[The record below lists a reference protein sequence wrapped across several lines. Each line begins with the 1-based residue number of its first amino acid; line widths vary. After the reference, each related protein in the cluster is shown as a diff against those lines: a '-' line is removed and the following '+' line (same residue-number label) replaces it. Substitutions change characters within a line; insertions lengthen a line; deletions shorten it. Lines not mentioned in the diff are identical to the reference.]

1 MLINFDKILKDL
13 SDALIQKNLKI
24 SLCESCT
31 GGLVSKLFTDYSG
44 SSLWFSGAVVT
55 YSNSLKE
62 TLGVSKES
70 LLKYGAVS
78 SIVAKEMSSATLE
91 LVKSD
96 LCLSITGV
104 AGPEGGSTEK
114 PVGTVYF
121 SYIDVFGRN
130 IQKKCLFE
138 GDRNEIRYFAAEKGI
153 QIILDCVAD
162 IKTQ

>member
-13 SDALIQKNLKI
+13 GEVLVQKNLKI

-31 GGLVSKLFTDYSG
+31 GGLVSKLCTDFSG

-78 SIVAKEMSSATLE
+78 SIVANEMSLSTLK
-91 LVKSD
+91 LVRSD

-104 AGPEGGSTEK
+104 AGPEGGSYEK

-121 SYIDVFGRN
+121 SYIDIFGSH
-130 IQKKCLFE
+130 IQKKYLFE
-138 GDRNEIRYFAAEKGI
+138 GSRNEIRYLAAEKGI
-153 QIILDCVAD
+153 QIILDCVTD

>member
-13 SDALIQKNLKI
+13 GEALVQKNLKI

-31 GGLVSKLFTDYSG
+31 GGLVSKLCTDFSG

-55 YSNSLKE
+55 YGNSLKE

-78 SIVAKEMSSATLE
+78 SIVANEMSLSTLK
-91 LVKSD
+91 LVRSD

-104 AGPEGGSTEK
+104 AGPEGGSYEK

-121 SYIDVFGRN
+121 SYIDIFGSH
-130 IQKKCLFE
+130 IQKKYLFE
-138 GDRNEIRYFAAEKGI
+138 GSRNEIRYLAAEKGI

>member
-13 SDALIQKNLKI
+13 GEALVQKNLKI

-31 GGLVSKLFTDYSG
+31 GGLVSKLCTDFSG

-78 SIVAKEMSSATLE
+78 SIVANEMSLSTLK
-91 LVKSD
+91 LVRSD

-104 AGPEGGSTEK
+104 AGPEGGSFEK
-114 PVGTVYF
+114 PVGTVEF
-121 SYIDVFGRN
+121 SCIDIFGRN
-130 IQKKCLFE
+130 IQKKYLFE
-138 GDRNEIRYFAAEKGI
+138 GSRNEIRYLAAEKGI
-153 QIILDCVAD
+153 QIILDCVTD

>member
-31 GGLVSKLFTDYSG
+31 GGLVSKLCTDYSG
-44 SSLWFSGAVVT
+44 SSLWFSGALVT
-55 YSNSLKE
+55 YSNSFKE

-104 AGPEGGSTEK
+104 AGPDGGSTEK

-121 SYIDVFGRN
+121 SYIDIFGRN
-130 IQKKCLFE
+130 MQKKYLFK

>member
-13 SDALIQKNLKI
+13 GEALVQKNLKI

-31 GGLVSKLFTDYSG
+31 GGLVSKLCTDFSG

-70 LLKYGAVS
+70 LLKHGAVS
-78 SIVAKEMSSATLE
+78 SIVANEMSLATLK
-91 LVKSD
+91 LVRSD

-104 AGPEGGSTEK
+104 AGPEGGSYEK
-114 PVGTVYF
+114 PIGTVYF
-121 SYIDVFGRN
+121 SYIDV
-130 IQKKCLFE
+130 
-138 GDRNEIRYFAAEKGI
+138 
-153 QIILDCVAD
+153 
-162 IKTQ
+162 

>member
-13 SDALIQKNLKI
+13 GEVLVQKNLKI

-31 GGLVSKLFTDYSG
+31 GGLVSKLCTDFSG

-78 SIVAKEMSSATLE
+78 SIVANEMSLSTLK
-91 LVKSD
+91 LVRSD

-104 AGPEGGSTEK
+104 AGPEGGSYEK

-121 SYIDVFGRN
+121 SYIDIFGRN
-130 IQKKCLFE
+130 IQKKYLFE
-138 GDRNEIRYFAAEKGI
+138 GSRSEIRYLAAEKGI

>member
-13 SDALIQKNLKI
+13 GEALVQKNLKI

-31 GGLVSKLFTDYSG
+31 GGLVSKLCTDFSG

-62 TLGVSKES
+62 TLGVRKES

-78 SIVAKEMSSATLE
+78 SIVAKEMSLSTLK
-91 LVKSD
+91 LVRSD

-104 AGPEGGSTEK
+104 AGPKGGTYEK

-121 SYIDVFGRN
+121 SYIDIFGRN
-130 IQKKCLFE
+130 IQKKYLFE
-138 GDRNEIRYFAAEKGI
+138 GSRNEIRYLAAEKGI
-153 QIILDCVAD
+153 QIILDCVTD

>member
-13 SDALIQKNLKI
+13 SKALVQKNLKI

-78 SIVAKEMSSATLE
+78 SIVANEMSLSTLK
-91 LVKSD
+91 LVRSD

-104 AGPEGGSTEK
+104 AGPEGGSYEK

-121 SYIDVFGRN
+121 SYIDIFGRN
-130 IQKKCLFE
+130 IQKKYLFE
-138 GDRNEIRYFAAEKGI
+138 GSRSEIRYLAAEKGI

>member
-13 SDALIQKNLKI
+13 GEALVQKNLKI

-31 GGLVSKLFTDYSG
+31 GGLVSKLCTDFSG

-62 TLGVSKES
+62 TLGVRKES

-78 SIVAKEMSSATLE
+78 SIVAKEMSLSTLK
-91 LVKSD
+91 LVRSD

-104 AGPEGGSTEK
+104 AGPEGGSYEK

-121 SYIDVFGRN
+121 SYIDIFGRN
-130 IQKKCLFE
+130 IQKKYLFD
-138 GDRNEIRYFAAEKGI
+138 GSRSEIRYLAAEKGI
-153 QIILDCVAD
+153 QIILDCVTD

>member
-13 SDALIQKNLKI
+13 GEALVQKNLKI

-31 GGLVSKLFTDYSG
+31 GGLVSKLCTDFSG

-78 SIVAKEMSSATLE
+78 SIVANEMSSATLK
-91 LVKSD
+91 LVRSD

-104 AGPEGGSTEK
+104 AGPEGGSYEK

-121 SYIDVFGRN
+121 SYIDIFGSH
-130 IQKKCLFE
+130 IQKKYLFE
-138 GDRNEIRYFAAEKGI
+138 GSRSEIRYLAAEKGI
-153 QIILDCVAD
+153 QIILDCVTD

>member
-13 SDALIQKNLKI
+13 GEALVQKNLKI

-31 GGLVSKLFTDYSG
+31 GGLVSKLCTDFSG

-78 SIVAKEMSSATLE
+78 SIVANEMSSATLK
-91 LVKSD
+91 LVRSD

-104 AGPEGGSTEK
+104 AGPEGGSYEK

-121 SYIDVFGRN
+121 SYIDIFGRN
-130 IQKKCLFE
+130 VQKKCLFT
-138 GDRNEIRYFAAEKGI
+138 GGRNEIRYLAAEKGI
-153 QIILDCVAD
+153 QIILDCVTD

>member
-13 SDALIQKNLKI
+13 GEALVQKNLKI

-31 GGLVSKLFTDYSG
+31 GGLVSKLCTDFSG

-78 SIVAKEMSSATLE
+78 SIVANEMSLSTLK
-91 LVKSD
+91 LVRSD

-104 AGPEGGSTEK
+104 AGPEGGSYEK

-121 SYIDVFGRN
+121 SYIDIFGSH
-130 IQKKCLFE
+130 IQKKYLFE
-138 GDRNEIRYFAAEKGI
+138 GSRNEIRYLAAEKGI
-153 QIILDCVAD
+153 QIILDCVTD